1 MKKALISRNS
11 KDGAVACLF
20 LQSHFDT
27 CDPLFGEFEKVHLFK
42 SLGVSFYSVGI
53 KAKCD
58 LYIDNEGEYV
68 EKEHV
73 VIKPDKTL
81 ARIAFELFPNDRYAF
96 LTDLCEKNEDF
107 SCFFELYGASS
118 AFGQLRS
125 DPDSWYD
132 ENVKEYKNL
141 QERLSEEV
149 IMQSSGDDAE
159 VYILPKEMG
168 PFGRKLV
175 FIKTRSKLVFMIQNK
190 KFWCFGRH
198 GAAETLSARNFHILK
213 RKDNEICGFFISKPN
228 PLKIRNKLKE
238 MLEDYN
244 LRQGV
249 MV

>member
-20 LQSHFDT
+20 LQ
-27 CDPLFGEFEKVHLFK
+27 

-141 QERLSEEV
+141 QERLAEEV

-175 FIKTRSKLVFMIQNK
+175 FIKTRSKLLVLWQARSCRNIIGK
-190 KFWCFGRH
+190 KFSYIKKKG
-198 GAAETLSARNFHILK
+198 
-213 RKDNEICGFFISKPN
+213 
-228 PLKIRNKLKE
+228 
-238 MLEDYN
+238 
-244 LRQGV
+244 
-249 MV
+249 